1 MVGVFGVLLLTH
13 LLGDFPCQPYPL
25 IRWKIASLRGLLAHV
40 AIQVALTLPVLIWFV
55 PAWGWWALLLAC
67 SHFLIDW
74 LKVRLTRAGWV
85 ELAAFFL
92 DQAAHLTVLWVIVR
106 ASGAAAT
113 FSGATADVLRLT
125 IILVLAI
132 YAGAVVVFLAGAAL
146 KRPDGGFAPIPSPE
160 RWRGTVERTA
170 LVLGVLLL
178 PSVIWIVLAAG
189 YALAAATLQRDG
201 QARVKQIISVAWALA
216 VTLIVGQAGV

>member
-1 MVGVFGVLLLTH
+1 MGVFGALLLAH
-13 LLGDFPCQPYPL
+13 LLGDFPCQPYSL
-25 IRWKIASLRGLLAHV
+25 IRWKITSLRGLLVHV

-55 PAWGWWALLLAC
+55 PAWGWWALLLAT

-106 ASGAAAT
+106 ASGAAVT
-113 FSGATADVLRLT
+113 FGGATADVLRLA

-132 YAGAVVVFLAGAAL
+132 YAGAVVVFLVGAAL
-146 KRPDGGFAPIPSPE
+146 KGPDREFAPIPSAE

-170 LVLGVLLL
+170 TVLGVLLL
-178 PSVIWIVLAAG
+178 PSVIWVVLAAG
-189 YALAAATLQRDG
+189 YALAAGALQRDG
-201 QARVKQIISVAWALA
+201 QARVKQIISVAWTLA

>member
-1 MVGVFGVLLLTH
+1 MGVFGALLLAH

-25 IRWKIASLRGLLAHV
+25 IRWKIASLRGLAVHI

-55 PAWGWWALLLAC
+55 PAWGWWALILVS

-92 DQAAHLTVLWVIVR
+92 DQAAHLAVLWVIVR
-106 ASGAAAT
+106 ASGAATT
-113 FSGATADVLRLT
+113 FSGVTAEVLRLA

-132 YAGAVVVFLAGAAL
+132 YAGAVVVFLVGAAL
-146 KRPDGGFAPIPSPE
+146 KGPDGGFAPIPSSE
-160 RWRGTVERTA
+160 RWRGTLERTIM
-170 LVLGVLLL
+170 VLGVLLL
-178 PSVIWIVLAAG
+178 PAAIWIVLAAG
-189 YALAAATLQRDG
+189 YVLAAVLLKRERQVL
-201 QARVKQIISVAWALA
+201 VKHIVSVTWALA
-216 VTLIVGQAGV
+216 VTLLVGQVTV